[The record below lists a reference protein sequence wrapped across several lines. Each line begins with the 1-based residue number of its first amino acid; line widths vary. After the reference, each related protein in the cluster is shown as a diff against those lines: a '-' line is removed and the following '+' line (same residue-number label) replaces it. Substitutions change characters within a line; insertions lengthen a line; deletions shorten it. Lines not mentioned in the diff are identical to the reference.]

1 MTRTQIKQLS
11 RRTTSRVRR
20 EERGSGRP
28 GPGCELKPCPGE
40 TSHRQRPQTR
50 RSQREEPEEHPRPRQ
65 GALNPT
71 IPNPPQGSECE
82 APWNPQTA
90 LLQGWAHSERQIKT
104 HQRAE
109 FSSRHAWKAPAADN
123 AARAVRTPSI
133 QPAQCHCRPRPPHPP
148 TPEASEQHTSLLCS
162 GAGLPGPSL

>member
-28 GPGCELKPCPGE
+28 GPGRELKPCPGE

-50 RSQREEPEEHPRPRQ
+50 RSQREEPEEHPRPRG

-71 IPNPPQGSECE
+71 IPNPPQGAECE
-82 APWNPQTA
+82 APLEPPNGLITG
-90 LLQGWAHSERQIKT
+90 LGT
-104 HQRAE
+104 QRAPN
-109 FSSRHAWKAPAADN
+109 KD
-123 AARAVRTPSI
+123 
-133 QPAQCHCRPRPPHPP
+133 
-148 TPEASEQHTSLLCS
+148 TPEGGVFQPPCVE
-162 GAGLPGPSL
+162 GPGCR